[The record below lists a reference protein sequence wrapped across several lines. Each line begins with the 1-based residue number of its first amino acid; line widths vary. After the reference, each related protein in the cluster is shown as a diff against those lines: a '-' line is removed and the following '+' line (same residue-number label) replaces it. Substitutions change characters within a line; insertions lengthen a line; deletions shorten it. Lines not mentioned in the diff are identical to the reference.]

1 MSAKKVVGTVL
12 GITLVVIS
20 TIAVI
25 VGLIYIDKNNYVFKV
40 NGEKIT
46 NAEFT
51 THFNLQKNIM
61 EEDYAAMNEGASG
74 EDVWS
79 TLIDDAPAIE
89 TARDSAKQSI
99 IDTTVKLQQAKKM
112 KVALTNDEKAI
123 IKAQVTSAASD
134 ILAVYDI
141 TLDELVKINEDAML
155 LGKLEL
161 EVYKQTDHTGHTH
174 GAIDIESY
182 EKGETVGEKNYD
194 SRHILFGT
202 ADLTE
207 EEKAEVRLKAEAVLN
222 RVKAGEDFATLA
234 NEFSED
240 PGSNTNG
247 GLYTG
252 VGMGEFVS
260 EYEQAAISLQ
270 PGEIYPT
277 LVESSHGYHIIKLEA
292 YDDGDGYLT
301 TEETANVLYNE
312 FEEQA
317 KVWIENAE
325 IEVNEQQYNLFK

>member
-12 GITLVVIS
+12 GITLVTIS
-20 TIAVI
+20 VIAVV

-74 EDVWS
+74 KEVWG
-79 TLIDDAPAIE
+79 TLIDESPAIE

-99 IDTTVKLQQAKKM
+99 IDTKVKLQQAKKM
-112 KVALTNDEKAI
+112 KVALTSEEKALI
-123 IKAQVTSAASD
+123 RTQVTSAAPE
-134 ILAVYDI
+134 ILPLYDI
-141 TLDELVKINEDAML
+141 TLEELIKINEDAIL
-155 LGKLEL
+155 LGKLEVEL
-161 EVYKQTDHTGHTH
+161 YKQTDHTGHTH
-174 GAIDIESY
+174 GAIDIEAY
-182 EKGETVGEKNYD
+182 ENGETVGEKNYD

-202 ADLTE
+202 SGLTE
-207 EEKAEVRLKAEAVLN
+207 DEKEAVRQKAEGVLS
-222 RVKAGEDFATLA
+222 RVKNGEDFATLA

-252 VGMGEFVS
+252 IGMGEFVT
-260 EYEQAAISLQ
+260 EYEEAALSLQ
-270 PGEIYPT
+270 PGEIYST

-292 YDDGDGYLT
+292 YDDGGGFLSTD
-301 TEETANVLYNE
+301 ETAEVLYTE

-317 KVWIENAE
+317 KVWLENAE
-325 IEVNEQQYNLFK
+325 IETNEQQYNLFQ